1 MDILDAARNINK
13 THEND
18 ILARLYT
25 PWGEAL
31 DPENVLTEYPRPLMK
46 RDNYTIL
53 NGYWNYV
60 FTDTPSVPEAYDG
73 RILVPFSP
81 ESLLSGVERQL
92 KPEEYLW
99 YERTITVSGQELTP
113 GYGRLLLHFGAIDQE
128 AVVYLNGNEVC
139 SHIGG
144 YLPFEADI
152 TSYLHAG
159 DNSLLVRVVDK
170 SDTSYH
176 SRGKQTLKR
185 GGMFYTAQSGIWQTV
200 WLEWVPVHHIQ
211 SIKITPDYD
220 SGRISLSL
228 MVTGRETL
236 SVGIYSDSHCVFE
249 ARFEAASVNTAKAS
263 GDVCNDECSGK
274 IQENAPLQSF
284 QMNVSAALNE
294 IHPWTPDFPF
304 LYTLKLTYGQ
314 DKIESYFA
322 MRSFTMEK
330 DGKGIMRFCLNH
342 KPLFLHGVLDQGYW
356 PDGLYTAPSDEALV
370 YDIRTMKKLGF
381 NMMRKHLKIE
391 AARWYYH
398 CDRLGMLVWQDMVSG
413 GSQYS
418 MPMVCYLPTLFPGIS
433 GRLNDNNYKL
443 FGREAVEGREEWTRE
458 CMETIDCLYNV
469 PSLAVWVPFNEGWGQ
484 FDANAVTRM
493 IKEKD
498 PTRPVDQTSGWFDQ
512 GGGDFKSVHNYFRK
526 LKVLKDPRAFVLSE
540 YGGYACHVNGHSS
553 VERIYGY
560 KKFKNTEELT
570 KAYHILINRELQPLI
585 PAGLCGAVYTQVSD
599 VEEEVNGL
607 LTYDRRVLKISI

>member
-1 MDILDAARNINK
+1 
-13 THEND
+13 
-18 ILARLYT
+18 
-25 PWGEAL
+25 
-31 DPENVLTEYPRPLMK
+31 
-46 RDNYTIL
+46 
-53 NGYWNYV
+53 
-60 FTDTPSVPEAYDG
+60 
-73 RILVPFSP
+73 
-81 ESLLSGVERQL
+81 
-92 KPEEYLW
+92 
-99 YERTITVSGQELTP
+99 
-113 GYGRLLLHFGAIDQE
+113 
-128 AVVYLNGNEVC
+128 
-139 SHIGG
+139 
-144 YLPFEADI
+144 
-152 TSYLHAG
+152 
-159 DNSLLVRVVDK
+159 
-170 SDTSYH
+170 
-176 SRGKQTLKR
+176 
-185 GGMFYTAQSGIWQTV
+185 
-200 WLEWVPVHHIQ
+200 
-211 SIKITPDYD
+211 
-220 SGRISLSL
+220 
-228 MVTGRETL
+228 
-236 SVGIYSDSHCVFE
+236 
-249 ARFEAASVNTAKAS
+249 
-263 GDVCNDECSGK
+263 
-274 IQENAPLQSF
+274 
-284 QMNVSAALNE
+284 
-294 IHPWTPDFPF
+294 
-304 LYTLKLTYGQ
+304 
-314 DKIESYFA
+314 

-356 PDGLYTAPSDEALV
+356 PDGLYTAPSDEAFI
-370 YDIRTMKKLGF
+370 YDICTMKKLGF

-418 MPMVCYLPTLFPGIS
+418 MPMVCYIPTLFPGIS

-512 GGGDFKSVHNYFRK
+512 VGGDFKSVHNYFRK

-570 KAYHILINRELQPLI
+570 KAYHSLINRELRPLI